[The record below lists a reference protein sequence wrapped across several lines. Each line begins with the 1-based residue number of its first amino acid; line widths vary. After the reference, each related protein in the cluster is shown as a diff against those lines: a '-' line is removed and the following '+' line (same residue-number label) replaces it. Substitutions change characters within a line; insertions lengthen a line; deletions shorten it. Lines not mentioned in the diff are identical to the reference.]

1 MDAGF
6 SGEADSKQLP
16 LSPSAKHCDW
26 IYGPP
31 WNVQAKSDR
40 NRTVKP
46 EALRCPFQPDS
57 MSVWWALLS
66 ATTIGQVTGYC
77 IFVPDLF
84 SERLQQNLPSMKLD
98 LHPSSSHTPSQPTP
112 PNCSPLSYEGYSGWP
127 AKHTARDLQKR
138 LQIGSHTL
146 LKWSQS
152 SAFAPSVYCIGIGK
166 SGTTV
171 QRMRQ
176 LWKSSDIETYL
187 ETMLQRLL
195 QHRHQVPIVRC
206 EGIVDLQQHGENT
219 VI

>member
-1 MDAGF
+1 MQGF
-6 SGEADSKQLP
+6 LVKPTANSY
-16 LSPSAKHCDW
+16 PSAKHCDW

-46 EALRCPFQPDS
+46 EGLRCPFQPDS

-66 ATTIGQVTGYC
+66 ATTIGQATGC
-77 IFVPDLF
+77 CTFAPDLF
-84 SERLQQNLPSMKLD
+84 SERLQQDLPSMKSD

-152 SAFAPSVYCIGIGK
+152 SAFAPSVYWNWEIRNHGAENEAA
-166 SGTTV
+166 
-171 QRMRQ
+171 M
-176 LWKSSDIETYL
+176 KSSDIETYL

-219 VI
+219 VM